1 MIEHITFAEGLNM
14 LSECYRILKPGGK
27 IRLSTPNLSFLIE
40 LHQPDKST
48 LQKDYIKWATD
59 LHVKKWVK
67 DAFVRETITYDSTF
81 VINTFF
87 RRWGHQ
93 FIYDK
98 KLLCSVL
105 EKVGFIKITRCALNE
120 SEDEELRG
128 LANESRMPDGFLNLE
143 TITVEGTK
151 PIDS

>member
-1 MIEHITFAEGLNM
+1 
-14 LSECYRILKPGGK
+14 
-27 IRLSTPNLSFLIE
+27 LIE

-67 DAFVRETITYDSTF
+67 DAFVREAITYDSTF

-93 FIYDK
+93 FIYD
-98 KLLCSVL
+98 
-105 EKVGFIKITRCALNE
+105 EKVLCRALETVGFVKLTKRPLNE

-128 LANESRMPDGFLNLE
+128 LANESRMPSDFLDLE
-143 TITVEGTK
+143 TITIEGTK
-151 PIDS
+151 PSDIRASDEVFERPA